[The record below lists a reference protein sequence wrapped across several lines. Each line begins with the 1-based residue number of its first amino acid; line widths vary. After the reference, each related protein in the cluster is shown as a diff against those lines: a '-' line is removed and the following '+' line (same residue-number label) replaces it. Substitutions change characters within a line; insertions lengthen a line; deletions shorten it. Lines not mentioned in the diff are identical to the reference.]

1 MTKPFSPE
9 EAKNNKINTTPDVV
23 IQTFNELITKNLLG
37 GTSVVKQEDV
47 LVVLENVH
55 EMNRREIF
63 DNNWLSVEDI
73 YRAQGWKVVYDKP
86 GFNENYPATFT
97 FSKR

>member
-47 LVVLENVH
+47 LVILENVH
-55 EMNRREIF
+55 EMHRREIF